1 MSGYIMDLRKI
12 VGHRPLLQVGA
23 SVIVEDTNGRI
34 LLQRRADNHCW
45 GYAGGSV
52 ELDEEVEAAAKR
64 ELFEETGLIA
74 NDLELFGV
82 FSGKDTHYI
91 YPNGDE
97 VSNVDIVYICKDYS
111 GRLRCQEEEV
121 EELRFFRAEEI
132 PENLSKPIEKAV
144 EKWIESKGKRR
155 RMKMSEAK
163 KMLFIYNPKSGKA
176 KIRNHLLDIID
187 IFANAGYLITTYPTK
202 FQGDAVCAVRDR
214 ERGKYDLIVCSGG
227 DGTLDEVVTGM
238 MQCEEKLPIG
248 YIPAGS
254 TNDFAKSL
262 DISSNMTEAA
272 EMIVN
277 GKVFPCDVGIFN
289 DDAFVYVAAFGLF
302 TEVSYV
308 TEQNMKNAL
317 GHTAYI
323 LEGVK
328 SLSSIKTYKMKVES
342 EEVCIEGDFIYGM
355 ITNSTSVGGFKHITA
370 KDIELD
376 DGMFEVTLVKVPA
389 NLTEL
394 QNIGVSLVIRKFE
407 SECVYSF
414 KTSQLRIESETE
426 VSWTLDGEFG
436 GNHREVM
443 IKNEQKAME
452 IIVSQE

>member
-1 MSGYIMDLRKI
+1 MSNYIMDLRTI

-23 SVIVEDTNGRI
+23 SVIVEDSNGRV
-34 LLQRRADNHCW
+34 LLQKRADNHCW

-52 ELDEEVEAAAKR
+52 ELDEVVEEAAKR
-64 ELFEETGLIA
+64 ELFEETGLVA
-74 NDLELFGV
+74 NQLELFGI

-111 GRLRCQEEEV
+111 GILKCQENEV
-121 EELRFFRAEEI
+121 EQLSFFRIEEI
-132 PENLSKPIEKAV
+132 PENISKPIEKGL
-144 EKWIESKGKRR
+144 EKWIESKGKSR
-155 RMKMSEAK
+155 RMKMTDMK

-176 KIRNHLLDIID
+176 KIKNFLLDIID
-187 IFANAGYLITTYPTK
+187 VFANAGYFVTTYPTK
-202 FQGDAVCAVRDR
+202 FRGDAICAVRDR
-214 ERGKYDLIVCSGG
+214 ELGKYDIIVCSGG

-262 DISSNMTEAA
+262 RISNNMAEAA
-272 EMIVN
+272 KNIVN
-277 GKVFPCDVGIFN
+277 GKLFACDVGNFN
-289 DDAFVYVAAFGLF
+289 NDAFVYIAAFGLF
-302 TEVSYV
+302 TEVSYA
-308 TEQNMKNAL
+308 TEQNLKNTL

-328 SLSSIKTYKMKVES
+328 SLSSIKTYRMKVES
-342 EEVCIEGDFIYGM
+342 EEVSVEGDFIYGM
-355 ITNSTSVGGFKHITA
+355 ITNSTSVAGFKNITA

-376 DGMFEVTLVKVPA
+376 DGKFEVTLVKTPS

-394 QNIGVSLVIRKFE
+394 QNIAVSLVTRKFE
-407 SECVYSF
+407 SECIICF
-414 KTSQLRIESETE
+414 KTAHLKIESENQ
-426 VSWTLDGEFG
+426 VGWTLDGEFG
-436 GNHREVM
+436 GNHREVF
-443 IKNEQKAME
+443 IKNEQRAMQ
-452 IIVSQE
+452 IIINQD